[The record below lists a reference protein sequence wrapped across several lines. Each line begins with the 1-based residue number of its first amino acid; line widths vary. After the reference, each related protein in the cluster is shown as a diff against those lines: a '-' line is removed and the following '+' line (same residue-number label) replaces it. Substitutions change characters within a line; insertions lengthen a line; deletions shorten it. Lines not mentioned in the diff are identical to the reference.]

1 MRYQLYMDSFY
12 KCLKEAK
19 RLTENLGA
27 SKSNLGS
34 VSIYGFTITRYHYT
48 LGGLATL
55 KITGACSSKGC

>member
-1 MRYQLYMDSFY
+1 MDSFY

-34 VSIYGFTITRYHYT
+34 VSMGSQSPGTTIHVSKRF
-48 LGGLATL
+48 GLVYQ
-55 KITGACSSKGC
+55 SSKINALQLKGEKA